1 MFMGEYQHVID
12 AKGRLMVPVKFRD
25 DLGST
30 FVVTRGLENC
40 LFVYPMNEWHK
51 LEAKLKDLP
60 FTKKDVRAFT
70 RFLLSG
76 AVDLEIDKQGRVL
89 IPNNL
94 REFADIEKDCV
105 VIGVS
110 SRVEI
115 WSKENW
121 QIYYEKANESY
132 EDIAETIVD
141 FDL

>member
-1 MFMGEYQHVID
+1 MGEYQHVID